1 MLSLLPGIKLGS
13 VRAMHTLLLSYTPS
27 TKNCLFKKI
36 FIYLLVMCLYTCV
49 GGVHIAPGVKEARSI
64 RFPELELQMVLGH
77 LTWVLGIELRS
88 LGRVVLGLNH

>member
-1 MLSLLPGIKLGS
+1 MLSLLPGIKLGF
-13 VRAMHTLLLSYTPS
+13 VRALQALLLIYTSS

-36 FIYLLVMCLYTCV
+36 FIYLLVMCMYTCV
-49 GGVHIAPGVKEARSI
+49 GGVHIALGVKEARSI

-88 LGRVVLGLNH
+88 LGRVVLGLYH